1 MSVKLPLLNAADPV
15 MNRYQTQLQGSMAP
29 ITNNPAAV
37 AQQVMVK
44 DPTSGNMTPNITLKS
59 GSVNVIPIGL
69 PASLQGWSITRIKS
83 QATIWDTQDSNN
95 TPSQTLNLN
104 TSANTVI
111 QLAVW

>member
-1 MSVKLPLLNAADPV
+1 MSIKLPLLNAQDPV
-15 MNRYQTQLQGSMAP
+15 MNRYQTQLQGALAA

-44 DPTSGNMTPNITLKS
+44 DANGNLTPNITLTS

-69 PASLQGWSITRIKS
+69 FASLQGWTITRIKS
-83 QATIWDTQDSNN
+83 QAIVWDTQDSNS

-111 QLAVW
+111 QLSVW